1 MNPVAYPFG
10 PQSRKE
16 IACWSVFRFFL
27 LNFRSRETV
36 CPSYFMTSASGSSAA
51 LFGASAEAANT
62 TKATLQIILFICYSF
77 GTKDEFHGRG
87 RARFFAR
94 LQDCQ
99 LNGIAAR
106 GRRSNNR
113 RDEQLMK
120 RNSFPAG
127 LPDDRPRSKLDAT
140 PACPHV
146 RRLGPRPK
154 TTRRPQRPRA
164 ARASFHLKHALPM
177 TPYLHRLFTE
187 VHRLSQVGIV

>member
-1 MNPVAYPFG
+1 
-10 PQSRKE
+10 
-16 IACWSVFRFFL
+16 
-27 LNFRSRETV
+27 
-36 CPSYFMTSASGSSAA
+36 MTSASGSSAG

-94 LQDCQ
+94 LQVCQ
-99 LNGIAAR
+99 LNGSAAR

-127 LPDDRPRSKLDAT
+127 LPDDRPHA
-140 PACPHV
+140 PHV

-164 ARASFHLKHALPM
+164 ARASFYLKPALPM

-187 VHRLSQVGIV
+187 IHRLSQVGIV